1 MEANIDMVKL
11 GKAVHMQVHL
21 KHYKEFKIRLWIA
34 LRLIKLACWI
44 CNFDLKVEEDDDAK
58 TI

>member
-44 CNFDLKVEEDDDAK
+44 CNFDLKVEEDDDA
-58 TI
+58 

>member
-11 GKAVHMQVHL
+11 SKAIYMQVHL

-44 CNFDLKVEEDDDAK
+44 CNFDLKVEEDDDA
-58 TI
+58 